1 MTNGAMDKTL
11 FGKNLKEIIQD
22 SDLAKVEAAL

>member
-11 FGKNLKEIIQD
+11 LGKNLKEIIQD